1 MLHFSQNKIIYFYNM
16 SSQELHCKSKL
27 RTASFCDYVRVVPAL
42 SMEKLKHRQ
51 DVLSQVSREARNGGQ
66 MN

>member
-1 MLHFSQNKIIYFYNM
+1 M
-16 SSQELHCKSKL
+16 SSQQLHNNSKP
-27 RTASFCDYVRVVPAL
+27 RIPSRYDYVRVVPAL

-51 DVLSQVSREARNGGQ
+51 DVLSKVPKEATSGL